1 MLSFSG
7 KSPSRQEARTATPV
21 AIVAP
26 MTANKPVPETV
37 AAVEAD
43 KEPEK
48 GQPDVVGLK
57 GAKEM
62 AEMATRSKLLF

>member
-1 MLSFSG
+1 MPFITDFLVFMVTHV
-7 KSPSRQEARTATPV
+7 PRTPCPVFLPAAAAAAT
-21 AIVAP
+21 
-26 MTANKPVPETV
+26 
-37 AAVEAD
+37 VEAD

-62 AEMATRSKLLF
+62 SEMATRSKLLF